1 MSLFA
6 AFETFALLPRGSSF
20 VVGQGSLGMGTS
32 RGKIHGILVLCKTLL
47 PLLFGG
53 PLVLVSWVEVFPSS
67 KIRLVCEVFAML
79 TDGFFNPVFQSLIM
93 VGRFESD
100 HGFL

>member
-6 AFETFALLPRGSSF
+6 TFETFAFLSEGDSF

-32 RGKIHGILVLCKTLL
+32 RGKIHGIWVFCKTLL

-53 PLVLVSWVEVFPSS
+53 SLIGVSWIEIFSSS
-67 KIRLVCEVFAML
+67 KIRLV
-79 TDGFFNPVFQSLIM
+79 G
-93 VGRFESD
+93 
-100 HGFL
+100 